1 MPRPRHALLLTM
13 TLALGLGAAGCSQPT
28 GSTPA
33 GTGGDTGGGDS
44 SAAPASGAA
53 AHEGGNLTVALAEA
67 PDALDPTVAS
77 TYVGRIV
84 FANMCEKLYDVGDG
98 LKIVPQLAAEKPK
111 VSPDGKTY
119 TIVLR
124 KGVKFNDGTDFNAQ
138 AVKKTL
144 EHYKDDPKSARAS
157 ELTTVTKVDAVNPTT
172 VRLHLKTPYAPLTAI
187 LADRSGMILSPK
199 QLDKLGDD
207 FAKHPVCVGPFSFK
221 DRPSS
226 DKIELTRSKYY
237 YDKAKVHLDG
247 VTFVAVTQPNVR
259 AANLRSGDID
269 VADRIAPPDVATL
282 KGSSDVKVWPVTSLG
297 YQGLTINVSN
307 SAGAGKPGN
316 HTVDNPMAQHPELR
330 QALALSL
337 DRDAI
342 NKVVFQGQYV
352 PGCTPI
358 SPESP
363 FAPDITC
370 PKRDV
375 AKAKQLVADS
385 GVPTPIPVQVNVQA
399 GNADATKLGTVIQS
413 MAKDAGF
420 DVKVNPIEFT
430 TALDNAAKG
439 NFETFQ
445 VGWSGR
451 LDPDQ
456 NIAPF
461 WDNDSALNYSGANYK
476 DVQSLIQKEQSTT
489 DEAARKQVFQQLAES
504 FLQHNNIIYLYY
516 PKVVMGYRSAV
527 SGIQYYGD
535 GLIRL
540 KSASISGS

>member
-1 MPRPRHALLLTM
+1 M

-98 LKIVPQLAAEKPK
+98 LKIVPQLAAEQPK